1 MLQVVSPAL
10 CIKRVRIIIFGFD
23 LTPDGSLTLS
33 QIMDI
38 LKKAGDSLS
47 SSMAIGD
54 EDETDGLGKLDQL
67 INLIKGLSDKLE
79 LAGKGEEGIS
89 EEAEAGIEELEEDEI
104 IDEVEDLDEE
114 DVLEDVEDIEDVD
127 EALEDIEDID
137 KDEIIDEVEDLDE
150 DEVLEDVEDIE
161 QGGGDEEEEPGGI
174 EGAGGDFESGED
186 TDEEEIFDGDEALEE
201 VEDIDE
207 DEIIDEV
214 EDLDEEEVLED
225 VEDLEDADEIS
236 EKIDEIGLPAGS
248 LGQEYSDELSEK
260 IQSDKLLAEEFDGY
274 LGAMDRYYNQY
285 IHIPEGDYIIGS
297 RQPIKDEKIEQVV
310 QLPSFYIGR
319 FPITNGLFE
328 IFTEKTGY
336 KTVAEKLGYGNVY
349 YGRFEKKKDDRT
361 GLITSKWNSSL
372 ICKTVEGACWYQ
384 PSGPGSTLHNKRN
397 HPVVQINIE
406 DAVAF
411 AAWTGKRLP
420 TEDEWE
426 AASRTGM
433 GWLFPWGKDWKNDS
447 CNIEDSCISDTTPV
461 DKYVEFEND
470 FGIVDTMGN
479 VLEWTL
485 DGHGIS
491 LNGENRPK
499 YNFAR
504 GGSWVSGNDI
514 KLFSRFKLEPEIHS
528 NILGF
533 RSVAY

>member
-1 MLQVVSPAL
+1 
-10 CIKRVRIIIFGFD
+10 
-23 LTPDGSLTLS
+23 
-33 QIMDI
+33 
-38 LKKAGDSLS
+38 
-47 SSMAIGD
+47 
-54 EDETDGLGKLDQL
+54 
-67 INLIKGLSDKLE
+67 
-79 LAGKGEEGIS
+79 
-89 EEAEAGIEELEEDEI
+89 
-104 IDEVEDLDEE
+104 
-114 DVLEDVEDIEDVD
+114 
-127 EALEDIEDID
+127 
-137 KDEIIDEVEDLDE
+137 
-150 DEVLEDVEDIE
+150 
-161 QGGGDEEEEPGGI
+161 
-174 EGAGGDFESGED
+174 
-186 TDEEEIFDGDEALEE
+186 
-201 VEDIDE
+201 
-207 DEIIDEV
+207 
-214 EDLDEEEVLED
+214 
-225 VEDLEDADEIS
+225 
-236 EKIDEIGLPAGS
+236 
-248 LGQEYSDELSEK
+248 
-260 IQSDKLLAEEFDGY
+260 
-274 LGAMDRYYNQY
+274 
-285 IHIPEGDYIIGS
+285 
-297 RQPIKDEKIEQVV
+297 
-310 QLPSFYIGR
+310 
-319 FPITNGLFE
+319 
-328 IFTEKTGY
+328 
-336 KTVAEKLGYGNVY
+336 
-349 YGRFEKKKDDRT
+349 
-361 GLITSKWNSSL
+361 LITSKWNSSL

-433 GWLFPWGKDWKNDS
+433 GWMFPWGKDWKNDS

-504 GGSWVSGNDI
+504 GGSWVSRNDI